1 MKNLYLNSVESTNIS
16 HGILLQKIISIR
28 FRKYILHSKLL
39 NESITQIKSLIMQDD
54 SKSMENIILK
64 VGGFI
69 LI

>member
-1 MKNLYLNSVESTNIS
+1 MKNLYLNSVELTNIS
-16 HGILLQKIISIR
+16 LGILLQKSIGIH
-28 FRKYILHSKLL
+28 FRKYILNSKLL
-39 NESITQIKSLIMQDD
+39 NESITHIKSSIMQDD